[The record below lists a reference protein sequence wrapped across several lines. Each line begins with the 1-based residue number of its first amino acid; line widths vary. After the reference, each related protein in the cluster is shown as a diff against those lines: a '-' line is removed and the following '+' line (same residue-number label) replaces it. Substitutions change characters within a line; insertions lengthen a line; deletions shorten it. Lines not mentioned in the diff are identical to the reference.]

1 MAGDLVLIT
10 GGTGL
15 IGIKTI
21 QLALKAG
28 YSVRAAVRS
37 QAKGDAVLETP
48 TVKALVASGAKIS
61 YVIVPDILA
70 DNAYDEAVEGVKYI
84 LHVASPVI
92 KGEGFTPDQYESELI
107 APAIKGT
114 TSILSA
120 AHKTAGITRV
130 VITSSEVAIIPW
142 EEFIAKEVDT
152 VFDDTYEIPF
162 PAGPYSHVFEAYA
175 ASKVRALVATKEFIA
190 SKKPEWDV
198 INIMPSFVIGDNE
211 MITDPK
217 LIADGT
223 VRAAFAQ
230 VLGEDSGWGAVPSTS
245 VHVAD
250 VARLHVE
257 ALNPKIEGNQSFLA
271 VSEGERG
278 TKWEES
284 IEIVNRNFPEAV
296 KKGIL
301 PNNGPAATKRTKV
314 DARRTE
320 KVFGFKFQSYEEQ
333 VKSVTKQY
341 LSLLGE
347 IAA

>member
-1 MAGDLVLIT
+1 MTGELVFIT

-21 QLALKAG
+21 HSALKAG

-37 QAKGDAVLETP
+37 QAKADAVLATK
-48 TVKALVASGAKIS
+48 TVKAINPGSRLTFA
-61 YVIVPDILA
+61 IVPDILA
-70 DNAYDEAVEGVKYI
+70 DNAYDEAVKGAKYI
-84 LHVASPVI
+84 MHIASPVI
-92 KGEGFTPDQYESELI
+92 KGEGFTPDQYEGEMI

-114 TSILSA
+114 TSILTA
-120 AHKTAGITRV
+120 AYKTPGVKRI

-175 ASKVRALVATKEFIA
+175 ASKVRALVATKEFVKE
-190 SKKPEWDV
+190 KKPEWDV

-223 VRAAFAQ
+223 VAAAWAQ
-230 VLGEDSGWGAVPSTS
+230 VLGGDSGWGAVPSTS

-250 VARLHVE
+250 IARLHVE
-257 ALNPKIEGNQSFLA
+257 ALDPKIEGNQSFLA

-278 TKWEES
+278 TRWEEAT
-284 IEIVNRNFPEAV
+284 EIVNRNFPEAV
-296 KKGIL
+296 KSGVL
-301 PNNGPAATKRTKV
+301 PNNGKAMTKRTKV
-314 DARRTE
+314 DSSRTE

-333 VKSVTKQY
+333 VKTVAEQY
-341 LSLLGE
+341 LELVGAPL
-347 IAA
+347 A

>member
-1 MAGDLVLIT
+1 MTGELVLIT

-21 QLALKAG
+21 HTALKAG

-37 QAKGDAVLETP
+37 QEKANAVLATP
-48 TVKALVASGAKIS
+48 TVKALNPGNTLTF
-61 YVIVPDILA
+61 VIVPDILA
-70 DNAYDEAVEGVKYI
+70 DNAYDDAVKGVKYI
-84 LHVASPVI
+84 LHIASPVI
-92 KGEGFTPDQYESELI
+92 KGYGFTPDQYETDLI

-120 AHKTAGITRV
+120 AYKTPGIKRI

-142 EEFIAKEVDT
+142 EDFIAKEVDT

-162 PAGPYSHVFEAYA
+162 PVGPYTHPFEAYA
-175 ASKVRALVATKEFIA
+175 ASKVRALVATKEFVKE
-190 SKKPEWDV
+190 KKPEWDV

-211 MITDPK
+211 IITDPK
-217 LIADGT
+217 LISDGT
-223 VRAAFAQ
+223 VSAAFAQ
-230 VLGEDSGWGAVPSTS
+230 VLGGDSGWGNVPSTS
-245 VHVAD
+245 IHVAD
-250 VARLHVE
+250 IARLHVE

-278 TKWEES
+278 TRWEEA

-301 PNNGPAATKRTKV
+301 PNNGKAATKRTKL
-314 DARRTE
+314 DSSRTE

-333 VKSVTKQY
+333 VKSVVKQY
-341 LSLLGE
+341 LTLLGE
-347 IAA
+347 PIA

>member
-1 MAGDLVLIT
+1 MAGELVLVT

-28 YSVRAAVRS
+28 YTVRAAVRS
-37 QAKGDAVLETP
+37 QAKADAVLASP
-48 TVKALVASGAKIS
+48 TVKALVASGAKITF
-61 YVIVPDILA
+61 VTVPDILA
-70 DNAYDEAVEGVKYI
+70 DNAYDEAVKGVKYI
-84 LHVASPVI
+84 LHIASPVI
-92 KGEGFTPDQYESELI
+92 KGEGFAPEQWEDELV
-107 APAIKGT
+107 APALKGT
-114 TSILSA
+114 QSILTA
-120 AHKTAGITRV
+120 AYKTSGIKRI

-162 PAGPYSHVFEAYA
+162 PAGPYTHVFEAYA
-175 ASKVRALVATKEFIA
+175 ASKVRALVATKNFVAE
-190 SKKPEWDV
+190 KKPEWDV
-198 INIMPSFVIGDNE
+198 INIMPSFVVGDNE

-223 VRAAFAQ
+223 VAAAFAQ
-230 VLGEDSGWGAVPSTS
+230 VLGSDSGWGAVPSTS

-278 TKWEES
+278 TRWEEA

-296 KKGIL
+296 KSGIF
-301 PNNGPAATKRTKV
+301 PNNGPASTKRTKL
-314 DARRTE
+314 DASRTE

-333 VKSVTKQY
+333 VKSVAKQY
-341 LSLLGE
+341 LELVG
-347 IAA
+347 APVA